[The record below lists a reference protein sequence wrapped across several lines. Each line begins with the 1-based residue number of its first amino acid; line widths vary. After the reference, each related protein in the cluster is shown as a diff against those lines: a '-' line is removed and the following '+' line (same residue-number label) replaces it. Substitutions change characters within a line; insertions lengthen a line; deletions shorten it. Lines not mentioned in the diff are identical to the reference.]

1 MSKITDCILNL
12 PPIIIICGYYGV
24 GKTNL
29 SLNLAHILANN
40 GKKTALVDLDIV
52 NPYFTSSEHIN
63 SEDFSAVKFITPR
76 YAATN
81 VEVPSIPPEI
91 NSIFTNAYDNVII
104 DCGGDDAGAAV
115 LGGFASRIINKGYAM
130 FYTVNRY
137 RRNTTDPKETYEKLL
152 EIQTACRLKATAVI
166 NNSHLTNETTEKHI
180 LSSLDYAKE
189 VANTAGLPLAFST
202 APVSVMAQLNNSEDI
217 LPIEVFVK
225 KPWE

>member
-1 MSKITDCILNL
+1 MSKLTDYILNL

-29 SLNLAHILANN
+29 SLNLADLLAKN

-52 NPYFTSSEHIN
+52 NPYFTSSQHTN
-63 SEDFSAVKFITPR
+63 SPDFAAVKFITSK

-81 VEVPSIPPEI
+81 VEIPSIPPEI
-91 NSIFTNAYDNVII
+91 NSIFTQTYDNVII

-115 LGGFASRIINKGYAM
+115 LGGFSSRIINKGYAM

-137 RRNTTDPKETYEKLL
+137 RQHTTDPKETYEKLL

-189 VANTAGLPLAFST
+189 VAQMAGLPLAFTT
-202 APVSVMAQLNNSEDI
+202 APASVIHQINNQEDI
-217 LPIEVFVK
+217 LPIQIFVK